1 MHHFSLLVSSSF
13 IRIAC
18 ITPRPS
24 SWTRGRMLLFLL
36 GLRLCRPSDFIQVF
50 TFVFAPL
57 LRDNSLMLEE
67 KTVHDSIIKFKKAL
81 KGDDELALMASFDI
95 CADQLDDDQFDDFME
110 DVVTDEV
117 FDRLLC
123 AQENASPLNDL
134 DRYYRSL

>member
-1 MHHFSLLVSSSF
+1 MGSNPTSTANFLISF
-13 IRIAC
+13 R
-18 ITPRPS
+18 
-24 SWTRGRMLLFLL
+24 FL
-36 GLRLCRPSDFIQVF
+36 

-57 LRDNSLMLEE
+57 LRDNSLIVEE
-67 KTVHDSIIKFKKAL
+67 KTVHDSIIKFNKAL
-81 KGDDELALMASFDI
+81 KGDDELALLSSFDI

-117 FDRLLC
+117 FERLLC